1 MTNRDYERRRQPQ
14 ATLKVV
20 EQVLKEIHWPI
31 KEITSQKF
39 VSPSGGRSNESFGY
53 ELKIPKEI
61 SLRELWI
68 GYLDHQ
74 AAKPGIYT
82 GLTPQLADKKYV
94 AALDDGYRESPFRNH
109 HILFKEIL
117 TITKARK
124 LEARFGLKELKNR
137 YKAML
142 LKNYPF
148 SVARR
153 KK

>member
-1 MTNRDYERRRQPQ
+1 MPNHIDRRRQPQ
-14 ATLKVV
+14 TTLKVV
-20 EQVLKEIHWPI
+20 EQILREIKWPI

-39 VSPSGGRSNESFGY
+39 ISPSRHQANESFGY

-61 SLRELWI
+61 PLRELWI
-68 GYLDHQ
+68 GYLNHQ
-74 AAKPGIYT
+74 QAKPGIYA
-82 GLTPQLADKKYV
+82 GLTPQLSDKKYLD
-94 AALDDGYRESPFRNH
+94 ALDDGYRESPFRNN
-109 HILFKEIL
+109 HILFKEI
-117 TITKARK
+117 IPIAKAK
-124 LEARFGLKELKNR
+124 EQEAKFGLIELKKH